1 LPEQTGP
8 IVVVGAHC
16 AGVFM
21 YVDAVP
27 GEGESV
33 LGWGFD
39 EPDDGGKATNQAM
52 AAARLAAP
60 VAFVSVLGR
69 DDRGDRALGYL
80 DAAGV
85 DTSRVMRVDAAT
97 DAGFVLLPPSKI
109 PAIAASQDCSRALD
123 EAAVE
128 TARDL
133 IATASVVVCQLE
145 APDGCALA
153 AFRIGREVGATTIL
167 NPAPARPLPD
177 ELVALCDVIVP
188 NEHEAAALAERSAP
202 IGDLA
207 VDLAKRWE
215 TKVIVT
221 AGGDGAYVTEG
232 GSAVEHLVAPVVDV
246 MDTTGAGDAF
256 VGALA
261 TRVRAGDDLVTA
273 ARFAVAAASV
283 SVSRLGTIPS
293 YATPAEVVPA

>member
-1 LPEQTGP
+1 MHVE
-8 IVVVGAHC
+8 
-16 AGVFM
+16 
-21 YVDAVP
+21 AVP

-52 AAARLAAP
+52 AAARLEAP

-69 DDRGDRALGYL
+69 DERGDRALAYL

-85 DTSRVMRVDAAT
+85 DTSRVIRVDAAT

-109 PAIAASQDCSRALD
+109 PAIATSQECSRALD

-128 TARDL
+128 TAREL

-153 AFRIGREVGATTIL
+153 AFRIARETGAATIL
-167 NPAPARPLPD
+167 NPAPAHPLPD
-177 ELVALCDVIVP
+177 ELVALSDVIVP
-188 NEHEAAALAERSAP
+188 NEHEAAALAGRSAP
-202 IGDLA
+202 FGDLA
-207 VDLAKRWE
+207 LELAGTWG

-221 AGGDGAYVTEG
+221 AGGDGAYVAD
-232 GSAVEHLVAPVVDV
+232 GSSLEHVSAPDVDV
-246 MDTTGAGDAF
+246 VDTTGAGDAF

-261 TRVRAGDDLVTA
+261 TRIRAGDDLVA
-273 ARFAVAAASV
+273 ASRFAVAAASV
-283 SVSRLGTIPS
+283 SVGRMGTIPS
-293 YATPAEVVPA
+293 YAAPSEVAPA